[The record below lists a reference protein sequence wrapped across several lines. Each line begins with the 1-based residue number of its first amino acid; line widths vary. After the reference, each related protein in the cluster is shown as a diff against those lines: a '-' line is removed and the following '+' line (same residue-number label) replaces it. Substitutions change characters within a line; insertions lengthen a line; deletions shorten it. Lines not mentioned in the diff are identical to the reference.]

1 MNEQAFDDLYQE
13 FVETGYRGSKDAF
26 KELMS
31 TNPDA
36 FLDGYQSFTETGYN
50 GSQSDFAELL
60 GVVDPTVKKKDQS
73 EQGSMGS
80 SSADG
85 SSELP
90 VFDAETFDFSQIPS
104 PDNPLGGIVPQDT
117 RQDGYV
123 FPTRAIGMYP
133 DQYQID
139 RANAQEAADFAYTNQ
154 LIEQEK
160 ADPVYKNTVEQEEQ
174 KRRQEKAEAEAAAI
188 GMRQD
193 EDFQTALNTI
203 DANLIDQEEEEVV
216 PFLQSQFSKFGFTF
230 EETGMGDALIA
241 FSPDGSSQVEIDL
254 DPFTSATEVAESQK
268 LRNFINNNVTGL
280 KETQPADEITNAM
293 KVRNSRSM
301 GRTNPDGSVSTVKMM
316 SFEADGKF
324 YAAPTLFPKD
334 PNEYGADPIWW
345 QELEGDEAIDLAFE
359 RGEVYEFETAEEAEA
374 FADGSWKD
382 VSTADAE
389 AQNFYRKRGRNYA
402 RDRKI
407 FDDYTEARDIVNFIQ
422 EAPFRNNDLTPDEK
436 EKYSALYIN
445 GKLRND
451 LYEVE
456 QEYQAVVDNLIDDYL
471 NDDAETVREDF
482 DVYMHKQH
490 QKQIYTA
497 IGQNEEAKAAVDEV
511 DKQSLLIFGV
521 NAKDLLKVQP
531 KNETEVAM
539 IDKLYSSYNQL
550 SAVKEAAAQQY
561 ERANLFYNL
570 KHDKN
575 VRKDY
580 SDNWEGF
587 TSEIQNGWNRG
598 KAGDIILMYSMYP
611 ELLGG
616 YDPDDPDA
624 SKNAAAKIVE
634 YMSSE
639 SNTQS
644 RVLSRWQKAQGFDEA
659 WDVVADNPM
668 EWMLTLA
675 GQSLSMMLP
684 YGWKIIG
691 ASTAVGAG
699 TGAVTGS
706 VVPGVGTAA
715 GGVTGATWGFRTGF
729 AATSLAMEYTNE
741 VLDAA
746 AHYGYDIMNPES
758 MAQAMEDQRVWD
770 RGAERGLKRGI
781 PIATIDMLTAGLAGR
796 VFKAGSVASKPAR
809 VAALT
814 TERVIVDPAAEA
826 FGELA
831 AQVNV
836 GDKVDWKEI
845 AAEAGGGLGNNS
857 SNMAINLARET
868 RFTNNIELASNLSN
882 LNFMSQEVS
891 SNAAIAEWGNNM
903 ERLGQIS
910 PEENQRI
917 QENVGIRKEA
927 QDLLNTGQRGRR
939 FRGKNA
945 IELESRLMHLLAA
958 KSEFESS
965 TNRKAVFGQKIS
977 EINAEIAHII
987 ENKEMLPPEQQ
998 TLLAGAGVYG
1008 VNEQASGSDVRSG
1021 MPSYRIKKG
1030 RKTVQVSKEEF
1041 LKYINGLDKTKL
1053 LKFNGTIDN
1062 DEEVVK
1068 ILETKIKEAENAL
1081 QKPSTKTVDA
1091 QTSTEGGTEVG
1102 EGVPGAGTITEQV
1115 ATETVTPESEVSLEE
1130 VTPELTPETTTE
1142 EVSSKTLQDQEVED
1156 LKTLF
1161 DNDADP
1167 QFQLDSRET
1176 TPEKK
1181 AELVQSATKLMEQVQ
1196 PEVESESVVVET
1208 PVKTYPV
1215 TVTENTELANKVGKM
1230 GLKDLVGKRVN
1241 FVMADQLKV
1250 DDKRMGGPFFPL
1262 QDGLF
1267 GEVAWASISQSAAES
1282 IAKGAVNADYSVVY
1296 NMSPSA
1302 VDSNLVLLDTLIDKV
1317 KESPNREQLFN
1328 AMMADIQGKVYG
1340 NKTDF
1345 VHKIAAESR
1354 NIDEFAEGFAQLDVD
1369 TKAKIFRDVLPSQNV
1384 EAATEVGRLFQ
1395 AEGVTQESVRQ
1406 ENVEQF
1412 VSDLPMGA
1420 MTMVL
1425 QVTDK
1430 NGNPVTNE
1438 TYKEAVITPQEQKER
1453 GLKEHRNY
1461 PFYLRGKAVAMMEET
1476 APFWTVSKR
1485 HRGTIDGKVAGVITD
1500 NKDKKYTAGQARS
1513 AEMRRA
1519 SMQSS
1524 RTDLVTEPTATM
1536 YEQFINRLSKAFPG
1550 VEVMTDQEAF
1560 NELVNDLNAKKLA
1573 TKNQKIYGAVYQG
1586 KLYLNPALENYNTPV
1601 HEFGHIWLNVAKEMN
1616 PEAYQRGLELVADS
1630 DYVSQIENNKEYQRV
1645 IKQMKKDGMSE
1656 EDIRNYIL
1664 EEALAT
1670 AIGDK
1675 GESFATA
1682 AQKRNFKNWL
1692 NDLFN
1697 FVKKLVGISGLTTEQ
1712 LQDLTLDKFTEAVVV
1727 DLMSENKAFQKAEAQ
1742 ALSNELQLMTS
1753 APNPSIGSLVQKAR
1767 ENGFSDDAIRVVLKE
1782 KGFKAKDINAAMKV
1796 QIDLLT
1802 PMPREF
1808 GNVEGGSNVGVD
1820 LFNRVREK
1828 VNRFATAGP
1837 RGGRGTT
1844 RTKTFSEIRAK
1855 AQEIL
1860 QADPTYQAQ
1869 PEQLQLE
1876 LRSALDRSL
1885 GIRSNP
1891 QVRQEIG
1898 NIRQRLRERRGA
1910 IKNITDAQR
1919 QMRMFIRKALPKSK
1933 NYSNA
1938 AINKLLKVI
1947 NNTTPNNFD
1956 GQVEVVLNQVEKQRQ
1971 ILKNQLIDKIQKLVE
1986 KKAKTAQTSAK
1997 RRRSAGLDAIGQAYF
2012 AEVKKVLKMVKANDV
2027 AGLTAMQQEINEE
2040 ALTNALAKMENGEK
2054 LTRQERALIDKQLAL
2069 DTFADVMSMELEEV
2083 SQLFD
2088 EVKKTRAE
2096 SIARLNNRREARR
2109 EAVNQIKSEFDEQI
2123 ENDYSELY
2131 DEDGGLKNDNQL
2143 RRDNESIM
2151 ESFRDK
2157 GILAGVTTLFE
2168 KAKRNN
2174 KYTANGIQKFLRNTV
2189 THLGTIAN
2197 TLDRG
2202 KKGLFT
2208 KVFYE
2213 RLNEMDERNLQGVFR
2228 QEEKLNS
2235 VSQSVLGKNWRKWK
2249 YSMGT
2254 DTITL
2259 KGIKNSKTG
2268 AAYTEALNK
2277 DQAMRIYA
2285 LSLNPIQRQ
2294 KLEAQGFDD
2303 AAMSRIEN
2311 FIGSEGV
2318 SIAEQIVDYF
2328 SNEYYNEV
2336 NDVFVQANDVNL
2348 GYVENYFP
2356 TRTISS
2362 NPVVADMVNG
2372 EFSKIFTADTAPALQ
2387 ERTDTT
2393 SDVEIGA
2400 SFTEVVE
2407 EHIKSMERYKAY
2419 ALGVKEMNEVYKSP
2433 AIQTLLKE
2441 TGIGPI
2447 FKQMLNYAINPDS
2460 GPRPSDGVMSWIQR
2474 NFTGFALAFK
2484 PIQVLKQATSFVQ
2497 AYEDYSFLKNQKVP
2511 GLDLLAFVADY
2522 AYVLATLPKQVREA
2536 KEISATF
2543 KNRIARGLEG
2553 DVFGLESG
2561 GRTYKKLK
2569 AQQGRKGA
2577 IKRGF
2582 DRAAGFFTVAGDI
2595 AGVLG
2600 YKALYNRAIANG
2612 MSETEALA
2620 LFNKYNET
2628 QQTRRST
2635 EKVALQQDTNF
2646 ASKFFTMFGS
2656 TLFLQMN
2663 KAFQSSNNI
2672 VKSMADGK
2680 RPALKDFRALALNVS
2695 VANVLFTM
2703 ASYSGALLKGDK
2715 EDKDRAWRAV
2725 RDAAL
2730 GLNLLYQI
2738 PLAGAGME
2746 YAINKMRGERR
2757 PTSEGV
2763 NPFVSVGRKIEKA
2776 FKDTSDGEI
2785 VKAVKPIF
2793 EIIIGAQFDS
2803 PIGLFNIMGGSTD
2816 DADFYD
2822 ALGITP
2828 SYRPGYGDNKKSNS
2842 SKKKK
2847 PMTRTRMKEELP
2859 DLYNDLY
2866 GPGSVDAEIKQ
2877 MKRELK
2883 KELSE

>member
-1 MNEQAFDDLYQE
+1 
-13 FVETGYRGSKDAF
+13 
-26 KELMS
+26 
-31 TNPDA
+31 
-36 FLDGYQSFTETGYN
+36 
-50 GSQSDFAELL
+50 
-60 GVVDPTVKKKDQS
+60 
-73 EQGSMGS
+73 
-80 SSADG
+80 
-85 SSELP
+85 
-90 VFDAETFDFSQIPS
+90 
-104 PDNPLGGIVPQDT
+104 
-117 RQDGYV
+117 
-123 FPTRAIGMYP
+123 
-133 DQYQID
+133 
-139 RANAQEAADFAYTNQ
+139 
-154 LIEQEK
+154 
-160 ADPVYKNTVEQEEQ
+160 
-174 KRRQEKAEAEAAAI
+174 
-188 GMRQD
+188 
-193 EDFQTALNTI
+193 
-203 DANLIDQEEEEVV
+203 
-216 PFLQSQFSKFGFTF
+216 
-230 EETGMGDALIA
+230 
-241 FSPDGSSQVEIDL
+241 
-254 DPFTSATEVAESQK
+254 
-268 LRNFINNNVTGL
+268 
-280 KETQPADEITNAM
+280 
-293 KVRNSRSM
+293 
-301 GRTNPDGSVSTVKMM
+301 
-316 SFEADGKF
+316 
-324 YAAPTLFPKD
+324 
-334 PNEYGADPIWW
+334 
-345 QELEGDEAIDLAFE
+345 
-359 RGEVYEFETAEEAEA
+359 
-374 FADGSWKD
+374 
-382 VSTADAE
+382 
-389 AQNFYRKRGRNYA
+389 
-402 RDRKI
+402 
-407 FDDYTEARDIVNFIQ
+407 
-422 EAPFRNNDLTPDEK
+422 
-436 EKYSALYIN
+436 
-445 GKLRND
+445 
-451 LYEVE
+451 
-456 QEYQAVVDNLIDDYL
+456 
-471 NDDAETVREDF
+471 
-482 DVYMHKQH
+482 
-490 QKQIYTA
+490 
-497 IGQNEEAKAAVDEV
+497 
-511 DKQSLLIFGV
+511 
-521 NAKDLLKVQP
+521 
-531 KNETEVAM
+531 
-539 IDKLYSSYNQL
+539 
-550 SAVKEAAAQQY
+550 
-561 ERANLFYNL
+561 
-570 KHDKN
+570 
-575 VRKDY
+575 
-580 SDNWEGF
+580 
-587 TSEIQNGWNRG
+587 
-598 KAGDIILMYSMYP
+598 
-611 ELLGG
+611 
-616 YDPDDPDA
+616 
-624 SKNAAAKIVE
+624 
-634 YMSSE
+634 
-639 SNTQS
+639 
-644 RVLSRWQKAQGFDEA
+644 
-659 WDVVADNPM
+659 
-668 EWMLTLA
+668 
-675 GQSLSMMLP
+675 
-684 YGWKIIG
+684 
-691 ASTAVGAG
+691 
-699 TGAVTGS
+699 
-706 VVPGVGTAA
+706 
-715 GGVTGATWGFRTGF
+715 
-729 AATSLAMEYTNE
+729 
-741 VLDAA
+741 
-746 AHYGYDIMNPES
+746 
-758 MAQAMEDQRVWD
+758 
-770 RGAERGLKRGI
+770 
-781 PIATIDMLTAGLAGR
+781 
-796 VFKAGSVASKPAR
+796 
-809 VAALT
+809 
-814 TERVIVDPAAEA
+814 
-826 FGELA
+826 
-831 AQVNV
+831 
-836 GDKVDWKEI
+836 
-845 AAEAGGGLGNNS
+845 
-857 SNMAINLARET
+857 
-868 RFTNNIELASNLSN
+868 
-882 LNFMSQEVS
+882 
-891 SNAAIAEWGNNM
+891 
-903 ERLGQIS
+903 
-910 PEENQRI
+910 
-917 QENVGIRKEA
+917 
-927 QDLLNTGQRGRR
+927 
-939 FRGKNA
+939 
-945 IELESRLMHLLAA
+945 
-958 KSEFESS
+958 
-965 TNRKAVFGQKIS
+965 
-977 EINAEIAHII
+977 
-987 ENKEMLPPEQQ
+987 
-998 TLLAGAGVYG
+998 
-1008 VNEQASGSDVRSG
+1008 
-1021 MPSYRIKKG
+1021 
-1030 RKTVQVSKEEF
+1030 
-1041 LKYINGLDKTKL
+1041 
-1053 LKFNGTIDN
+1053 
-1062 DEEVVK
+1062 
-1068 ILETKIKEAENAL
+1068 
-1081 QKPSTKTVDA
+1081 
-1091 QTSTEGGTEVG
+1091 
-1102 EGVPGAGTITEQV
+1102 
-1115 ATETVTPESEVSLEE
+1115 
-1130 VTPELTPETTTE
+1130 
-1142 EVSSKTLQDQEVED
+1142 
-1156 LKTLF
+1156 
-1161 DNDADP
+1161 
-1167 QFQLDSRET
+1167 
-1176 TPEKK
+1176 
-1181 AELVQSATKLMEQVQ
+1181 
-1196 PEVESESVVVET
+1196 
-1208 PVKTYPV
+1208 
-1215 TVTENTELANKVGKM
+1215 
-1230 GLKDLVGKRVN
+1230 
-1241 FVMADQLKV
+1241 MADQLKV
-1250 DDKRMGGPFFPL
+1250 DEKRMGGPFFPL

-1267 GEVAWASISQSAAES
+1267 GEVAWASIDNDAATS

-1328 AMMADIQGKVYG
+1328 AMMTDIQGKVYG

-1354 NIDEFAEGFAQLDVD
+1354 NIDEFAQEFAKLDVD

-1438 TYKEAVITPQEQKER
+1438 TYREAVITPEEQKER

-1461 PFYLRGKAVAMMEET
+1461 PFYLRGKAVGMLKET
-1476 APFWTVSKR
+1476 APFWNVNKKYRNTIDLKVQ
-1485 HRGTIDGKVAGVITD
+1485 GTIQQKENYTIDYNGKERTVKVSNNPNGTRTIELLKS
-1500 NKDKKYTAGQARS
+1500 NKKTVDESFTVPKSTKTKTETIIKNKFGNVVKVSNIDKNFTASQARS
-1513 AEMRRA
+1513 AALRSA
-1519 SMQSS
+1519 SMSASS
-1524 RTDLVTEPTATM
+1524 SFEVSSPTATM
-1536 YEQFINRLSKAFPG
+1536 YERFINRLSKAFPG
-1550 VEVMTDQEAF
+1550 VEVMTDQETF

-1645 IKQMKKDGMSE
+1645 IKQMKKDGMSD

-1682 AQKRNFKNWL
+1682 AQQRNFKNWL

-1753 APNPSIGSLVQKAR
+1753 APNPSIDSLVQKAR

-1782 KGFKAKDINAAMKV
+1782 KGFKAKDISTAMEVK
-1796 QIDLLT
+1796 IDLLT

-1947 NNTTPNNFD
+1947 NNTTPKNFD

-2012 AEVKKVLKMVKANDV
+2012 AEVKKVLKMVKNNDV
-2027 AGLTAMQQEINEE
+2027 AGLAAFQKGVDETLLTKAIADVE
-2040 ALTNALAKMENGEK
+2040 AGKK
-2054 LTRQERALIDKQLAL
+2054 ITRQERALIDKQLAL

-2109 EAVNQIKSEFDEQI
+2109 NSVKAIREQFSEQI
-2123 ENDYSELY
+2123 YNDYNELY
-2131 DEDGGLKNDNQL
+2131 DENGNLKNKRQAA
-2143 RRDNESIM
+2143 RDKESIKDSM
-2151 ESFRDK
+2151 RDK
-2157 GILAGVTTLFE
+2157 GIVSTITTLFQ
-2168 KAKRNN
+2168 KAMRNN
-2174 KYTANGIQKFLRNTV
+2174 KFTANGIQQFLRKTV
-2189 THLGTIAN
+2189 QHLGTITN

-2202 KKGLFT
+2202 KKGMFT
-2208 KVFYE
+2208 KVFYD

-2228 QEEKLNS
+2228 QEEKLDS

-2249 YSMGT
+2249 YSLGVDVLMI
-2254 DTITL
+2254 DN
-2259 KGIKNSKTG
+2259 IKNTKTG
-2268 AAYTEALNK
+2268 ALYTEALNR

-2285 LSLNPIQRQ
+2285 LSLNPTQNK
-2294 KLEAQGFDD
+2294 KLQAQGFDD
-2303 AAMSRIEN
+2303 AAMSRIKN

-2328 SNEYYNEV
+2328 SNEYYNET
-2336 NDVFVQANDVNL
+2336 NDVYVQANDVNL

-2356 TRTISS
+2356 TRTITE

-2387 ERTDTT
+2387 ERTDMKG
-2393 SDVEIGA
+2393 DVEVGL

-2433 AIQTLLKE
+2433 DIQLLLNE
-2441 TGIGPI
+2441 TGLGPI

-2460 GPRPSDGVMSWIQR
+2460 GPRPSGGVMSWIQR

-2511 GLDLLAFVADY
+2511 GLDMLAFIADY
-2522 AYVLATLPKQVREA
+2522 AYVIATLPKQIREA
-2536 KEISATF
+2536 KEVSATF

-2561 GRTYKKLK
+2561 GRAYKKLK
-2569 AQQGRKGA
+2569 AQQGLKGRG
-2577 IKRGF
+2577 KRAF

-2612 MSETEALA
+2612 MSKTEALA

-2635 EKVALQQDTNF
+2635 EKVALQQDTHF

-2663 KAFQSSNNI
+2663 KAFQSANNI
-2672 VKSMADGK
+2672 VKTMADGK
-2680 RPALKDFRALALNVS
+2680 RPSLKDFRALALNVS

-2703 ASYSGALLKGDK
+2703 ASYSGALLKGDD

-2725 RDAAL
+2725 RDAAM

-2738 PLAGAGME
+2738 PLAGAAME
-2746 YAINKMRGERR
+2746 YFINEFKGERR
-2757 PTSEGV
+2757 PVGEGV
-2763 NPFVSVGRKIEKA
+2763 NPFLSVGRKIQRSI
-2776 FKDTSDGEI
+2776 KDTQDGEI
-2785 VKAVKPIF
+2785 IKAFTPLF
-2793 EIIIGAQFDS
+2793 ELFIGAQFDA

-2816 DADFYD
+2816 DADYYD

-2828 SYRPGYGDNKKSNS
+2828 SYRPGYGDNKKS
-2842 SKKKK
+2842 SKKKRRSS
-2847 PMTRTRMKEELP
+2847 MSRTQMKEDLP

-2866 GPGSVDAEIKQ
+2866 GPGSIDAEIKQ
-2877 MKRELK
+2877 MQKEIQE
-2883 KELSE
+2883 ELSE